1 MKRKNPLCTFAIY
14 IENREV
20 FQPVMNSRQQSR
32 RLFSLAIAV
41 LALSGLATAGCNRN
55 TDSVQTML
63 EKATVLN
70 DRERFDEALALLENA
85 VQADRGNADA
95 YYLRGVAYEHLQRFD
110 QALEAYNQ
118 CLKIQPDHT
127 DAFNN
132 RGVIHGRMGNLEL
145 AVGDLARAV
154 ELNPDDALAW
164 SNLGLAYHE
173 IGDLDSAVKYYS
185 EAAKRSKSPQILY
198 QRGNSHLAA
207 KRFEDAINDYSRAI
221 ENDSMYS
228 RAYLNRAIAYFR
240 SGDTSSAAADL
251 DRAEQFDN
259 DMSITPLVQNLR
271 ESLDQRTSRT
281 KAVDLVREWLERS
294 GWEVN
299 SDESCP
305 VDFAASRLPTPIDP
319 SAEKVEQRQT
329 DSVPEDFYAVVLAKD
344 ADAGIVSNV
353 ELIRSAMSLADRQ
366 KESAGEPLPKRLCL
380 FVVDVAELGNGLTDP
395 ATGQPFWLLHANY
408 DWHPTPDEF
417 ETYQVRL
424 KLPAEDQLVSGP

>member
-1 MKRKNPLCTFAIY
+1 M
-14 IENREV
+14 
-20 FQPVMNSRQQSR
+20 
-32 RLFSLAIAV
+32 AV
-41 LALSGLATAGCNRN
+41 LTLIVSATVGCERN
-55 TDSVQTML
+55 TESVETML
-63 EKATVLN
+63 ERATVLN

-85 VQADRGNADA
+85 VQVDRGNADA
-95 YYLRGVAYEHLQRFD
+95 YYLRGVAYENLQRFD

-132 RGVIHGRMGNLEL
+132 RGVIHGRMGNLDL
-145 AVGDLARAV
+145 AAGDLARAV

-207 KRFEDAINDYSRAI
+207 KRFQDAIDDYSRAI

-240 SGDTSSAAADL
+240 SGDSLSAAADL

-259 DMSITPLVQNLR
+259 DMSITPLVHNLR
-271 ESLDQRTSRT
+271 ESLDQRTSRS
-281 KAVDLVREWLERS
+281 KAVHVVRDWLERS
-294 GWEVN
+294 GWEVH

-305 VDFAASRLPTPIDP
+305 VDFAASRLPNPIDP
-319 SAEKVEQRQT
+319 SAPEVDQPQT
-329 DSVPEDFYAVVLAKD
+329 DSMPEDFYAVVLAKE
-344 ADAGIVSNV
+344 ADAGIVSNY
-353 ELIRSAMSLADRQ
+353 ELIQSAMSLADHEQ
-366 KESAGEPLPKRLCL
+366 ESASEPVPKRLCL
-380 FVVDVAELGNGLTDP
+380 FVVDVSRT
-395 ATGQPFWLLHANY
+395 
-408 DWHPTPDEF
+408 
-417 ETYQVRL
+417 R
-424 KLPAEDQLVSGP
+424 